1 MRVLII
7 KLSSFGDVLHALPTL
22 EALRA
27 LYPQGQITWLVEE
40 AYTPLLNGHP
50 ALDEVWAVPRVR
62 LGQKV
67 GREELLR
74 LMRLVRRVR
83 AARFDLVIDLQGLLK
98 SALWVALAR
107 SFRKVGYDR
116 TRELSYLALTERLT
130 PYDPE
135 AHAVWRYL
143 HVARRLGAPP
153 TLPRFRL
160 GLTPVFPDAFCEVVC
175 KRVINVGA
183 NLVFAPGVGR
193 TQGSPLRKNT
203 IDDDLVLDPDR
214 ALVVLHPGA
223 RWASKLWP
231 AASWAQLGDW
241 LIKEKGLAV
250 VITGSPGDRALA
262 AQIEA
267 QMQEKVWNLAGRTS
281 LAELAGIMQKAC
293 LAVTA
298 DTGPMHLAAALGTKV
313 VALFGP
319 TAPGRTGPFGV
330 GHRVVRLGVECSPC
344 FQRHCPEP
352 RCLTALS
359 PDAVLAPVEKSLW
372 GPGNN

>member
-1 MRVLII
+1 MRILII

-27 LYPQGQITWLVEE
+27 LYPQGRITWLVEE

-74 LMRLVRRVR
+74 LMRLLRRVR
-83 AARFDLVIDLQGLLK
+83 AARFDLVVDLQGLLK
-98 SALWVALAR
+98 SAMWVALAR
-107 SFRKVGYDR
+107 SSRKVGYDR
-116 TRELSYLALTERLT
+116 TRELSYLPLTERLQ

-153 TLPRFRL
+153 ALPRFRL
-160 GLTPVFPDAFCEVVC
+160 GLTPVFPDAFCEVVR

-203 IDDDLVLDPDR
+203 VDDDLVLDPDR

-231 AASWAQLGDW
+231 AASWAHLGDW
-241 LIKEKGLAV
+241 LSRKKNLTV
-250 VITGSPGDRALA
+250 VITGSPGDRDLA

-267 QMQEKVWNLAGRTS
+267 QMQEKAWNLAGRTS
-281 LAELAGIMQKAC
+281 LPELAGIMQKAR

-298 DTGPMHLAAALGTKV
+298 DTGPMHLAAALGSRV
-313 VALFGP
+313 VAIFGP
-319 TAPGRTGPFGV
+319 TAPWRTGPFGP
-330 GHRVVRLGVECSPC
+330 GHRVVRLELDCSPC
-344 FQRHCPEP
+344 FKRHCPEP
-352 RCLTALS
+352 RCLTGIS
-359 PDAVLAPVEKSLW
+359 PDAVWAAVEKSL
-372 GPGNN
+372 